1 MLANFKA
8 YISHLKTEVCLSPLF
23 ILIRK
28 VEDMVPL
35 RKDLGRFALFA
46 EWALA
51 GFGFLWLQEW

>member
-35 RKDLGRFALFA
+35 RKDLGRFALC
-46 EWALA
+46 LLS
-51 GFGFLWLQEW
+51 GL